1 MELTFLRSIL
11 LDLRSRFYS
20 KFSSSNVHLKRE
32 LLLLSDF
39 EKRLIRKKVLSELI
53 DKIFI
58 KAIYIDINRF
68 INIL

>member
-11 LDLRSRFYS
+11 LDLRSRFDS

-58 KAIYIDINRF
+58 KAIYIDINLF